1 MDVFSLSRVLLL
13 VAHRLAQLFAAL
25 STPMHESDVSLDW
38 WVVKIERPESLL
50 DDLDGQEQPGRA
62 ATGMKGMS
70 ERGRTK

>member
-1 MDVFSLSRVLLL
+1 
-13 VAHRLAQLFAAL
+13 
-25 STPMHESDVSLDW
+25 MHESDVSLDW